1 MKFLVQKKI
10 PRTPFEVGEEV
21 EFSSNF
27 FENYYLKKGYITKS
41 VSSEELQKQEIAP
54 AKKRRMKKK

>member
-21 EFSSNF
+21 EFSSCF
-27 FENYYLKKGYITKS
+27 FADYYLKKGYVTKA
-41 VSSEELQKQEIAP
+41 VSAEELQKQEIAP
-54 AKKRRMKKK
+54 KKRRMKKK

>member
-21 EFSSNF
+21 EFSSGF
-27 FENYYLKKGYITKS
+27 FGEYYFKKGYLTKA

-54 AKKRRMKKK
+54 KKRRMKKK